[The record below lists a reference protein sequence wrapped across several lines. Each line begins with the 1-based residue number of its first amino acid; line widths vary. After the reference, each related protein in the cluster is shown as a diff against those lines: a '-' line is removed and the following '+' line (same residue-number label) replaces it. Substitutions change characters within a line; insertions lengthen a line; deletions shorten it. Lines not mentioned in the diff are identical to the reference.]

1 MSDTKDERPGSDNF
15 ANFVLGFGAMPCR
28 VVLWILVIGGIACTL
43 FFGYRDVGSYAGY
56 AGGSI
61 MKHDTYEDT
70 AWTSAFGDSSGL
82 RADDVNKVLAD
93 RRAENI
99 PGMVIGVVV
108 TLGTVAFAWA
118 SGFALANLTAVFD
131 ALESDDEYVA
141 TMKAS
146 YDRDHGEGAYNRM
159 LHDDT
164 NFIQGL
170 ASCAKVFSYETA
182 YLFMPWTD
190 DGIPGTT
197 LDAESIK
204 KFRSLFESAEA
215 ILCKC
220 FLVGMGV
227 RRTSDGHLTELIPG
241 IPFAWPSKPEW
252 AEAEPQPAPSVDVA
266 AQEMPASA
274 DAENPEKKKGVS
286 AKVIVPVA
294 LLAVAAAAWAMQANS
309 GAGVSGLQA
318 TPTVSDSMDSDE
330 IEQVVNDIPFGS
342 DGSTGTYQSIP
353 DTDLKQ
359 VWLNCMPQSAISGIT
374 YSISADGRAITL
386 SYDQQAAPENGDTF
400 RDMLAA
406 LVDATIGGYN
416 GPDRFFQ
423 DASGTW
429 YQFSESGYR
438 VLHSAG
444 STLTLVIMVE

>member
-1 MSDTKDERPGSDNF
+1 MMSDTQDERPGTDNF

-99 PGMVIGVVV
+99 PGMVIGVVI

-118 SGFALANLTAVFD
+118 SGFALANLTAVFG
-131 ALESDDEYVA
+131 ALEQDDEYVA
-141 TMKAS
+141 VMKAS
-146 YDRDHGEGAYNRM
+146 YDRDHGEGAYSRM
-159 LHDDT
+159 LHDDS

-182 YLFMPWTD
+182 YFFMPWAD
-190 DGIPGTT
+190 DGISGTDI
-197 LDAESIK
+197 DAESIK
-204 KFRSLFESAEA
+204 KFRGLFDS
-215 ILCKC
+215 ILLKS
-220 FLVGMGV
+220 FLMGMGV
-227 RRTSDGHLTELIPG
+227 RRTSDGRLTELIPG
-241 IPFAWPSKPEW
+241 IPFSWPSKPELT
-252 AEAEPQPAPSVDVA
+252 EAEPSAAAAAGSTAQEPSVDSNVEGS
-266 AQEMPASA
+266 Q
-274 DAENPEKKKGVS
+274 KKKAVS
-286 AKVIVPVA
+286 AKVVIPVV
-294 LLAVAAAAWAMQANS
+294 LFAVAAAAWALQGN
-309 GAGVSGLQA
+309 AGVSISGLQA

-342 DGSTGTYQSIP
+342 DGSTGTHQSIP

-359 VWLNCMPQSAISGIT
+359 VWLNCMPQSAISGIS

-386 SYDQQAAPENGDTF
+386 SYDQQAAPESGDIF

-429 YQFSESGYR
+429 YQFSEGGYQ
-438 VLHSAG
+438 VLYSAG
-444 STLTLVIMVE
+444 SSLTFVIMAD